1 MNDRKQE
8 NLDRINDLWRLHR
21 HWDAASDNNGR
32 CVAFVIDKRYIDGLE
47 GVEYR
52 LGVSFGHNVVSLETR
67 QWLIGIPVHPGK
79 FIFGFHLI
87 GIKGNQVTLYDKW
100 TDARDA
106 GDSADPVQG
115 EAGARAILE
124 SISDMDYIGWVAM
137 DGCKGPVKVSG
148 LHLLEDFEVVEG
160 EPWQGGGKR

>member
-1 MNDRKQE
+1 MSDRRQE
-8 NLDRINDLWRLHR
+8 NIDRINDLWHLHR

-32 CVAFVIDKRYIDGLE
+32 CLALVIDKRYIDGLE

-52 LGVSFGHNVVSLETR
+52 LGVSFGHKVVSPETR
-67 QWLIGIPVHPGK
+67 QGLVGIPVHPAK
-79 FIFGFHLI
+79 FVFGFHLI
-87 GIKGNQVTLYDKW
+87 GIKGNQVILHDKW

-115 EAGARAILE
+115 EAGARAVLE
-124 SISDMDYIGWVAM
+124 SISDKDYIRWVTA

-148 LHLLEDFEVVEG
+148 LHLLEDFEIVKG
-160 EPWQGGGKR
+160 EAI